1 MVSGLISA
9 ASGRPPA
16 PRVNTRS
23 GGRRGSPVREGDRNS
38 SSQHRERSRSP
49 RPGGGNGAVTAL
61 DLLSGAR
68 QDPVQHV
75 ENTAGDA
82 DRNTSRNRDFPPGF
96 QGERRNEQNRVDTN
110 PTAENAPSRPPP
122 TERNHDGPAREDH
135 NHDRDTARAGR
146 HHERDL
152 NAPAPQIRQD
162 RQDRD
167 RDRADRRTD
176 FAPAAVNPRG
186 IPQISTP
193 GVAEIAEMI
202 ARLDPAAQ
210 RNLQRI
216 FTGAA
221 GERVTAR
228 STASTAPHSAEH
240 NSARYTDN
248 NVNAGTNNEAI
259 HHVLGLLAALQRGNG
274 ADPAPPPEPA
284 RVAAT
289 VAPRSRLP
297 APAPEPVDDEMDEE
311 APHATLDE
319 GNAARPKSASASLT
333 LAPIPPAR
341 PQLRSSL
348 VKSDGIRTQLFSF
361 ERIQAIARHAISVLP
376 LDGGEQ
382 AADYLQQIVEEAEEK
397 IHFLFTADQRGFE
410 VANMALKIK
419 YGEVVEDK
427 NVKAASQIV
436 AASKKRPTRP
446 THPTSRP
453 EPPLRPRGQ
462 GERLW
467 NTWRRDGDGRCFYCR
482 EPGHGMANCPQRGQ
496 GANRPAKIV

>member
-49 RPGGGNGAVTAL
+49 HRGGGNGAVTAL

-75 ENTAGDA
+75 ENAAGDA

-110 PTAENAPSRPPP
+110 PIAENAPSRPPP

-135 NHDRDTARAGR
+135 NHDRDPARAGR

-162 RQDRD
+162 REDRD

-176 FAPAAVNPRG
+176 FPPAAVNPRG

-193 GVAEIAEMI
+193 GAAEIVEMI

-248 NVNAGTNNEAI
+248 NVNAATNNEAI

-333 LAPIPPAR
+333 LAHP
-341 PQLRSSL
+341 
-348 VKSDGIRTQLFSF
+348 
-361 ERIQAIARHAISVLP
+361 
-376 LDGGEQ
+376 
-382 AADYLQQIVEEAEEK
+382 
-397 IHFLFTADQRGFE
+397 DQRGFE